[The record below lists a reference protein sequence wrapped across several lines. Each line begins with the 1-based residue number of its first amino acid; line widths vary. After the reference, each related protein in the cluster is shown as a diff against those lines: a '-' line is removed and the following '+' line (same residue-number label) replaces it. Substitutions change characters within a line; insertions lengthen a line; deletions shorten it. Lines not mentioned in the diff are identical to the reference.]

1 MSCKS
6 TNDSNPIHLS
16 NIVLQFLYNVQA
28 PTLAWSWLSCAR
40 GLAWSNLLQDWVSSP
55 KYEFSLHISRM
66 VDLGEMSRYSVQCPR
81 ESRFEWKRGRKASAS
96 FSPNNYKCI
105 CSKEHW
111 PRPKFDGCVSL
122 IGLSLNLFR
131 YKILEGWSF
140 SRKHANILARKV
152 LVQAKLH
159 GVLEFCKLSETG
171 FCSIEQPEGYWGFR
185 VFVLFVLS
193 LWKSHGI
200 LERIF
205 F

>member
-1 MSCKS
+1 MVMIILRPRARMVKFTSR
-6 TNDSNPIHLS
+6 LS
-16 NIVLQFLYNVQA
+16 VLSEVRVFPPY
-28 PTLAWSWLSCAR
+28 LANGWSWRNVKIFRAVPS
-40 GLAWSNLLQDWVSSP
+40 WIKIWM
-55 KYEFSLHISRM
+55 K
-66 VDLGEMSRYSVQCPR
+66 
-81 ESRFEWKRGRKASAS
+81 KGRKASAS

-105 CSKEHW
+105 SSKEHW
-111 PRPKFDGCVSL
+111 PRPKFDGCASL
-122 IGLSLNLFR
+122 IGLSLSLFR

-171 FCSIEQPEGYWGFR
+171 FCSSEQPQGYWGFR